1 MNKINYKQ
9 PSVCVPTREEFD
21 AYAKG
26 RGWDDWSNELW
37 AEMEKTHWLKNNGE
51 SPKDWKAMV
60 NSRNAIVM
68 KRFGKTKSD
77 IKKGAKERTIINEID
92 EEFPDNGLH
101 YVAYTDGS
109 CDNLSKE
116 RAGGSAYVI
125 LKDGEIAKMKN
136 HGQLNTSNNRMELL
150 AIISAVNAC
159 PDGAFIDIYTD
170 SQYCILVLSKSYKPK
185 KNPDLYE
192 LYKKCVAHV
201 GGVRFH
207 WVKGH
212 DGNTYNEL
220 ADQLAYGAY
229 CDICDQ
235 YNIEKTKRH

>member
-1 MNKINYKQ
+1 MEKEYYI
-9 PSVCVPTREEFD
+9 PTREEFN
-21 AYAKG
+21 AYV
-26 RGWDDWSNELW
+26 REEGWDEWSNELW
-37 AEMEKTHWLKNNGE
+37 NELQRTNWLTNNQKV
-51 SPKDWKAMV
+51 PKGHDWKIMA
-60 NSRNAIVM
+60 NARNGAVM
-68 KRFGKTKSD
+68 HKLGKKHCVVKNRQNKPVSLATS
-77 IKKGAKERTIINEID
+77 E
-92 EEFPDNGLH
+92 EEFTDNGMH
-101 YVAYTDGS
+101 YIAYTDGS

-125 LKDGEIAKMKN
+125 LKNGEIAKIKN

-159 PDGAFIDIYTD
+159 PDGAYVDIYTD

-192 LYKKCVAHV
+192 LFKKCAAHV
-201 GGVRFH
+201 AGVRFH

-212 DGNTYNEL
+212 DGNKYNEL
-220 ADQLAYGAY
+220 ADLLAYGAY